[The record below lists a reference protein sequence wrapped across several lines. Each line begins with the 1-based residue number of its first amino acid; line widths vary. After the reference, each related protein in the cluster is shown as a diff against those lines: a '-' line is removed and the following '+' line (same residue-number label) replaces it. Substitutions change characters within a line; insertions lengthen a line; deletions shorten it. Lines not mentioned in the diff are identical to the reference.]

1 MTSGKKRLLK
11 CDHGCCLED
20 LKNAFEQHC
29 EDLDEALDFSM
40 AQYVTLTEFLSREVL
55 PYLEWKAHECGEEYA
70 QDLLIDLNRRIEWV

>member
-1 MTSGKKRLLK
+1 MTKGKKLLK

-40 AQYVTLTEFLSREVL
+40 GQYVGLVDFINAELL
-55 PYLEWKAHECGEEYA
+55 PYLEWKAHECGDDYA
-70 QDLLIDLNRRIEWV
+70 QDLLIDLNKRIEWV